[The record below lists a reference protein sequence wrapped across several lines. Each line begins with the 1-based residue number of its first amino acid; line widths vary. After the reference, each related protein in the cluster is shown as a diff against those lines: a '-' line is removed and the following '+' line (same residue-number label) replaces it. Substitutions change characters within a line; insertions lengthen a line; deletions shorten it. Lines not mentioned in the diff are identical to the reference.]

1 MARYLITGATRGIG
15 RALVDALAPSHEVIA
30 LGRSA
35 AALASLPVAQRI
47 VADLANPA
55 ALADAMPPIDR
66 LDGVVHSAGIAVLG
80 PVSTVDT
87 AQWTRQFVVNV
98 VAPAELT
105 RLLLPALR
113 TAGGSVV
120 FVNSGQGQ
128 RVKARWAGY
137 AASKFALRAVADA
150 LRLEE
155 PMLRVTTVY
164 AGRTAT
170 DMQRGVRAFE
180 GAEYAEG
187 DYMRPT
193 TVAAAIAQVL
203 DAPPDATAT
212 ELTLRPRR

>member
-35 AALASLPVAQRI
+35 AALDSLPVKQRI

-55 ALADAMPPIDR
+55 ALADAIAPIDQ

-80 PVSTVDT
+80 RVSTVDT
-87 AQWTRQFVVNV
+87 AEWTRQFVVNV

-113 TAGGSVV
+113 AAGGSVV

-128 RVKARWAGY
+128 RAKPGWAGY
-137 AASKFALRAVADA
+137 AASKFALRALADA

-155 PMLRVTTVY
+155 PALRVTTVY
-164 AGRTAT
+164 PGRTAT

-180 GAEYAEG
+180 GVEYVEA
-187 DYMRPT
+187 DYIRPS

-203 DAPPDATAT
+203 AAPPDAITT
-212 ELTLRPRR
+212 ELTLRPRG